1 MIQWKWTWFKTGRKI
16 TNFPLSW
23 TVSKYGSLVIIMDT
37 HNTDNLM
44 KEFVKRKTKQNKT
57 KIETN
62 SAANIAKMNYKS
74 KFKTIKYNLEKLQWV
89 IW

>member
-1 MIQWKWTWFKTGRKI
+1 
-16 TNFPLSW
+16 
-23 TVSKYGSLVIIMDT
+23 MDT

-74 KFKTIKYNLEKLQWV
+74 KFKTIKYNLEKLQ
-89 IW
+89 